1 MRDFLTGTALVFNIV
16 YTLAL
21 YVGMAISL
29 YAIAKNNNVRHAWIA
44 FVPVLQYYIIGTLCE
59 EYIILGFRIRCLQ
72 WSMAGLE
79 LLQTFLGFF
88 GGLIFFPI
96 RILVR
101 LLLVLVLHKFFY
113 LFEPRRAVPY
123 ALLSMLGRLPLVIL
137 LFVIKDRPM
146 VMSAGAFPYPFA
158 RR

>member
-1 MRDFLTGTALVFNIV
+1 MRDFLTGTALVFNLV

-21 YVGMAISL
+21 YAGMAVSL
-29 YAIAKNNNVRHAWIA
+29 YAIAKNNNVRHAWLA

-59 EYIILGFRIRCLQ
+59 EYVVFGFRIRCLQ
-72 WSMAGLE
+72 WSMVGLE

-88 GGLIFFPI
+88 GGFLFFPV
-96 RILVR
+96 RILVN

-113 LFEPRRAVPY
+113 LFDPRRAVLY
-123 ALLSMLGRLPLVIL
+123 ALLTMLGRLPLVIL
-137 LFVIKDRPM
+137 LFVIKDKPM